1 MAQPCKNGGRECTG
15 CGYFQPERASCPHCG
30 SDTYEY
36 IVLYRAN
43 RDEVAYCSDC
53 WQEGC
58 LVREWR
64 E

>member
-1 MAQPCKNGGRECTG
+1 MMGEKRT
-15 CGYFQPERASCPHCG
+15 CPHCG

-36 IVLYRAN
+36 IMLYKVN
-43 RDEVAYCSDC
+43 PDEVAYCSDC
-53 WQEGC
+53 YEEGY

>member
-1 MAQPCKNGGRECTG
+1 MTLQKSEKRI
-15 CGYFQPERASCPHCG
+15 CPHCG

-36 IVLYRAN
+36 IVLYKAN